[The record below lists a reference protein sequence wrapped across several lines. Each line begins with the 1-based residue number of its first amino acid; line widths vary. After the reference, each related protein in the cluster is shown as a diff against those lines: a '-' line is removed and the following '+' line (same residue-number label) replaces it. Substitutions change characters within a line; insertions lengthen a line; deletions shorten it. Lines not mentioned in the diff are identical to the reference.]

1 MSAELLLAFIL
12 GIIGGILLTVIVIVG
27 IFRKLV
33 NLSKKE
39 LDNK

>member
-1 MSAELLLAFIL
+1 MSSELLLAFIL
-12 GIIGGILLTVIVIVG
+12 GIMGGILLMVIVIVG

-39 LDNK
+39 LDNE

>member
-12 GIIGGILLTVIVIVG
+12 GIIGGILSSVIVVFG
-27 IFRKLV
+27 IFRKLI

>member
-12 GIIGGILLTVIVIVG
+12 GIIGGILLSVIIVFG

>member
-1 MSAELLLAFIL
+1 MSAELWLAFIL
-12 GIIGGILLTVIVIVG
+12 GVIGGILLTVIVIFG
-27 IFRKLV
+27 IFRKLI

>member
-1 MSAELLLAFIL
+1 MSAELLLAFVL
-12 GIIGGILLTVIVIVG
+12 GIIGGILLTLTVIFG

-39 LDNK
+39 MDNK

>member
-12 GIIGGILLTVIVIVG
+12 GIIGGILLSVIVVFD
-27 IFRKLV
+27 IFRKLI

>member
-12 GIIGGILLTVIVIVG
+12 GIIGGILLSVIVIVG
-27 IFRKLV
+27 IFRKLI

>member
-12 GIIGGILLTVIVIVG
+12 GVIGGILLSVMVVFG
-27 IFRKLV
+27 IFRKLI

-39 LDNK
+39 LDNE

>member
-12 GIIGGILLTVIVIVG
+12 GIIGGILLSVIVVLG
-27 IFRKLV
+27 IFRKLI

>member
-12 GIIGGILLTVIVIVG
+12 GIMGGILLTVIVIVG
-27 IFRKLV
+27 IFRKLI